1 MFDKLL
7 IAGLIYLVVRKP
19 SGGGAAPPAAAP
31 AAPAGEGIDLVQG
44 QGYEAR
50 IKLAGLEA
58 TFGTASAV
66 KNKLV
71 AAGFRDVSVTD
82 KNGGNFEAR
91 GIWGR
96 ATTRAKLPAQVK
108 EVRAAVVAP
117 RAAAT
122 AILYRTPAD
131 QYETTRVAVQEPGEK
146 LRKRGIFATPKAAWA
161 VVEKAGWTA
170 VPSVQQLEADP
181 SE

>member
-1 MFDKLL
+1 MLDKLL

-19 SGGGAAPPAAAP
+19 SGGGTTARPAAAP
-31 AAPAGEGIDLVQG
+31 SAGEGIELQQG

-66 KNKLV
+66 RNKLV

-82 KNGGNFEAR
+82 KKGGNFEAR
-91 GIWGR
+91 GIWDR

-108 EVRAAVVAP
+108 EVRAAAVAAREP
-117 RAAAT
+117 AR

-131 QYETTRVAVQEPGEK
+131 GFETTRVAVQEPGEAM
-146 LRKRGIFATPKAAWA
+146 RKRGIFQTPAAAWA
-161 VVEKAGWTA
+161 LVAKSGWTA
-170 VPSVQQLEADP
+170 VPNVQQLEADP